1 MSSTDRLQLNV
12 RRYFLIFAMNGDK
25 LGKRKDRCC
34 PLEFSARCQILTKSA
49 EIGQNPI
56 CHYLFLSIVLILCTF
71 SFLFA
76 IYPIIS
82 ILIRPLLKAAL
93 SQRSPIALLN
103 PIIS

>member
-1 MSSTDRLQLNV
+1 MT
-12 RRYFLIFAMNGDK
+12 FAMNGDE
-25 LGKRKDRCC
+25 LGEKKDRCH
-34 PLEFSARCQILTKSA
+34 PSEFSVGCQRLTKSA
-49 EIGQNPI
+49 ETGQNPI

-93 SQRSPIALLN
+93 SQRSPIA
-103 PIIS
+103 